1 MKGEGT
7 EKEEMGKHT
16 EEMGAFPF
24 TSPKDKT
31 ATTTDEKK
39 EKMATEYSAKSTATT
54 ELSAVLG
61 EIKRE
66 LGKIASAPIASGS
79 AIETKSPTTF
89 AELVNFEMKQS
100 NISKGE
106 SLRLCV
112 GKYNDQYIKELN
124 AGGIGVI

>member
-1 MKGEGT
+1 
-7 EKEEMGKHT
+7 
-16 EEMGAFPF
+16 MGAFPF
-24 TSPKDKT
+24 TKETQPTSDAKK
-31 ATTTDEKK
+31 TDEKK

>member
-1 MKGEGT
+1 MNGEGT
-7 EKEEMGKHT
+7 EKEEMG
-16 EEMGAFPF
+16 AFPF
-24 TSPKDKT
+24 TKETQPTSDIKKDK
-31 ATTTDEKK
+31 ENPSQS
-39 EKMATEYSAKSTATT
+39 EMSAKSTATT

-79 AIETKSPTTF
+79 VVETKAPTTF

-106 SLRLCV
+106 SVRLCV